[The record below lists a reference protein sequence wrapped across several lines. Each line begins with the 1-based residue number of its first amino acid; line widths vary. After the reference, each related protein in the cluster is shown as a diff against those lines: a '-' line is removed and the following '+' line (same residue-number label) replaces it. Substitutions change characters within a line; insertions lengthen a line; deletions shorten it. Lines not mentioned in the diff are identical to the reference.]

1 MLGFRCAALRKTKYI
16 SPYSTMTIPPGD
28 NTTRDGGGNNANDGP
43 VEAPQDERRGFVGK
57 FLQRC
62 EGACASATTCLIPG
76 AVSAT
81 DFVKGGIHESNHP
94 LCIFISPRLAPLPH
108 HPFFLPPVPPHTSE
122 NSNAVTSNRASSTS
136 GVLTILPHDS
146 TQERQVMRKQFCRT
160 TRLSRIMP
168 QFRRIRRLTRIMPP
182 LMMPDIILIAAMI

>member
-1 MLGFRCAALRKTKYI
+1 
-16 SPYSTMTIPPGD
+16 MTIPPGD

-81 DFVKGGIHESNHP
+81 D
-94 LCIFISPRLAPLPH
+94 L
-108 HPFFLPPVPPHTSE
+108 
-122 NSNAVTSNRASSTS
+122 
-136 GVLTILPHDS
+136 
-146 TQERQVMRKQFCRT
+146 
-160 TRLSRIMP
+160 
-168 QFRRIRRLTRIMPP
+168 
-182 LMMPDIILIAAMI
+182 